1 MNRTNPRAWPAA
13 FALTALLGCASTKVA
28 DVKPGYKPDSESTD
42 ESGLWYQFDKL
53 EKVLVASPDRVTDPV
68 LQSYLEGLSC
78 KLAPDICK
86 DMRIYIVRDSSFN
99 ASMAPNGLMLV
110 HTGLLLRTENEAQL
124 AAVIGHEIGH
134 YRKRHSLENWRK
146 AKNVGGFLNSFGVVA
161 GGSAAGVV
169 ALLGAYASLTAF
181 SRDQEREADLIGFD
195 SVKQAGLDVNG
206 PWKLWEFV
214 HEETKH
220 YPKGLFSQMFA
231 SHPADT
237 ERKTNLRKLAGTGGG
252 DPGLDRYQA
261 ATQKWFLT
269 WVEDE
274 LSLRAYTQTEV
285 LLKRLASTASK
296 NDPASVQFALGELY
310 RKRLLPG
317 DLQRALDA
325 YQKASKYD
333 TVPNVCFRNLGLTL
347 NKLNR
352 PVEAKKAFAEYLKRE
367 PEAEDAA
374 MIRSYL

>member
-1 MNRTNPRAWPAA
+1 MKRTIVSRWLAA
-13 FALTALLGCASTKVA
+13 FVLSALVGCASTKVA
-28 DVKPGYKPDSESTD
+28 DVKPGYKPESQSTD

-53 EKVLVASPDRVTDPV
+53 EKVLATSPERVSDPE
-68 LQSYLEGLSC
+68 LQKYLEDLSC

-86 DMRIYIVRDSSFN
+86 DMRIYVVRDSSFN

-134 YRKRHSLENWRK
+134 YRGRHSLENWRK
-146 AKNVGGFLNSFGVVA
+146 AKNVGGFLNSIGLVA
-161 GGSAAGVV
+161 GSTAGVV
-169 ALLGAYASLTAF
+169 AVLGAYASLTAF
-181 SRDQEREADLIGFD
+181 SRDQEREADLAGFE
-195 SVKQAGLDVNG
+195 SVKKAGLDVNG

-214 HEETKH
+214 NEETKH

-231 SHPADT
+231 SHPAVK
-237 ERKTNLRKLAGTGGG
+237 ERLSNLKNLAAKGGG
-252 DPGLDRYQA
+252 ESGLDRYQA
-261 ATQKWFLT
+261 VTRKWFLT

-285 LLKRLASTASK
+285 LLKRLASNPSY
-296 NDPASVQFALGELY
+296 DPSSIQFALGELY
-310 RKRLLPG
+310 RKRTLTG
-317 DLQRALDA
+317 DLQRAVES
-325 YQKASKYD
+325 YQKASKHD
-333 TVPNVCFRNLGLTL
+333 TVPTICFRNLGMTL